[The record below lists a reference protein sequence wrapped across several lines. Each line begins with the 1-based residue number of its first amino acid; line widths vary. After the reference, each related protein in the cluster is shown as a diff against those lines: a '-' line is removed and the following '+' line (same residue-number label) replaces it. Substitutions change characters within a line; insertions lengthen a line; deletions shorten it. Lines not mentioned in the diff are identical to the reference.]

1 MKYKIE
7 PEDLS
12 YVIYRKRGL
21 FSKWERVGRTVPLF
35 DIWSMKAI
43 SSKDFK
49 EIRKRVSRHLKE
61 IKEMDKILVG
71 KHK

>member
-12 YVIYRKRGL
+12 YVIYRKRNI
-21 FSKWERVGRTVPLF
+21 FSRWERVARTIPLF
-35 DIWSMKAI
+35 DVWAMKTI

-49 EIRKRVSRHLKE
+49 EIRKRVLIQLRE
-61 IKEMDKILVG
+61 IKEMDKILIG
-71 KHK
+71 KYK

>member
-7 PEDLS
+7 PKGLA
-12 YVIYRKRGL
+12 YTFYRKRNI
-21 FSKWERVGRTVPLF
+21 FSKWEKIGQTIPLF
-35 DIWSMKAI
+35 DCWSMKEI
-43 SSKDFK
+43 SSKDFN
-49 EIRKRVSRHLKE
+49 ELRKRALLHLKE